1 MYEWAKNKPEY
12 EEEKERYR
20 QLKSNYS
27 EDTIEKLAFFK
38 WSSKVCS
45 KKLFKKIQKGIDA
58 INSYVFKY
66 IFSNFSIIQ
75 KIGLNLNY
83 IKKKDKRNG
92 M

>member
-45 KKLFKKIQKGIDA
+45 KKLFKKIQKGILL
-58 INSYVFKY
+58 IKMPLTPMYLN
-66 IFSNFSIIQ
+66 IFYLISA
-75 KIGLNLNY
+75 
-83 IKKKDKRNG
+83 
-92 M
+92 